1 VSAPVAAPPGGFTPL
16 DRLTLAYVT
25 VPTLALA
32 LSFRDGAIP
41 GWPFVLLAQV
51 LTVACVLIAPRARG
65 AGPVGRVVGDLYPL
79 LLLPALYGEIGIF
92 TLHRGVVHDS
102 LIQALE
108 LRLFGT
114 QVSVDWIRAMP
125 HAALSWLL
133 HASYLAYYPILAAPP
148 LVLWATGRRDPARA
162 TVLAVMATFYLH
174 YAVFIFF
181 PVAGP
186 RYFFPLADNAAT
198 AVWPARFAQQM
209 LNGADSW
216 GAAFPSSH
224 VAAAVVATGM
234 AWTASRALGL
244 ALLPATVGLTLGVV
258 YGQFH
263 YGVDAVT
270 GLAAGLAI
278 LGGFAWWGRR
288 GSGSREPAAKL
299 ARDIARPGPATAAE
313 PGVAAGRSGTPGARP
328 PSGVSACADARP
340 P

>member
-1 VSAPVAAPPGGFTPL
+1 MSAPATARDDRLTPL
-16 DRLTLAYVT
+16 DRLTLAYGA

-32 LSFRDGAIP
+32 LSFRDGPIR
-41 GWPFVLLAQV
+41 GWPYVLLAHA
-51 LTVACVLIAPRARG
+51 LLAACALLAPRARA

-92 TLHRGVVHDS
+92 TLHRGVVHDA
-102 LIQALE
+102 LIQSLE

-114 QVSVDWIRAMP
+114 HLSVDWIRATP
-125 HAALSWLL
+125 DPVLSWIL
-133 HASYLAYYPILAAPP
+133 HLCYLGYYVILAAPP
-148 LVLWATGRRDPARA
+148 LALWAMGRRAAARA
-162 TVLAVMATFYLH
+162 VVLAVMATFYLH

-198 AVWPARFAQQM
+198 QVWPARFAQQL

-234 AWTASRALGL
+234 AWAAWRPLGL
-244 ALLPATVGLTLGVV
+244 VLLPATIGLTLGVV

-263 YGVDAVT
+263 YGVDA
-270 GLAAGLAI
+270 LAGLAI
-278 LGGFAWWGRR
+278 GLGVLGVA
-288 GSGSREPAAKL
+288 L
-299 ARDIARPGPATAAE
+299 ARRDTRP
-313 PGVAAGRSGTPGARP
+313 
-328 PSGVSACADARP
+328 
-340 P
+340 

>member
-1 VSAPVAAPPGGFTPL
+1 MSTPAAAPTSGLTPL
-16 DRLTLAYVT
+16 DRLSLAYVA
-25 VPTLALA
+25 VPTLALV
-32 LSFRDGAIP
+32 LSFRDGPIP
-41 GWPFVLLAQV
+41 GWPYVLLAQA
-51 LTVACVLIAPRARG
+51 LTVACVCLAPRARR
-65 AGPVGRVVGDLYPL
+65 AGPLGRVLGDLYPL

-92 TLHRGVVHDS
+92 TLHRGVVHDA
-102 LIQALE
+102 LIQDLE
-108 LRLFGT
+108 LQLFGT

-125 HAALSWLL
+125 NAGLSWVMHL
-133 HASYLAYYPILAAPP
+133 SYLAYYPILAAPP
-148 LVLWATGRRDPARA
+148 LVFWATGRRAAARA

-174 YAVFIFF
+174 YTIFIFF

-234 AWTASRALGL
+234 AWTGSRAVGL
-244 ALLPATVGLTLGVV
+244 ALLPATIGLTLGVV

-270 GLAAGLAI
+270 GLMAGCAV
-278 LGGFAWWGRR
+278 LGAFAWWRR
-288 GSGSREPAAKL
+288 KGGGSGEQEAA
-299 ARDIARPGPATAAE
+299 P
-313 PGVAAGRSGTPGARP
+313 
-328 PSGVSACADARP
+328 
-340 P
+340 